1 MSDSGEYSYKSKRK
15 KKKRRKK
22 RPFLTL
28 FIIVLIIAGA
38 VLILKSDLFS
48 VTKIEVQG
56 NQYFTPSQVIEMS
69 GIETGSNLVF
79 EVKARAAART
89 LQQSPYIKSAKV
101 DKVPMGTVVIKVEER
116 EEYAAVESEGRYV
129 IIDPDGTVLRI
140 AEEEPKITVLEG
152 IALSEA
158 EEGKPL
164 KAEQSYMLTGTLKI
178 LDETN
183 KQDLYFKKI
192 YFSSAVVKA
201 YIYDHYYVE
210 GTPDGILSNLP
221 AIKQLAEEHY
231 RQDINK
237 GVIKVGTGGELFF
250 DPRID

>member
-28 FIIVLIIAGA
+28 FIIVLVIAGA

-48 VTKIEVQG
+48 VTQIEVQG

-79 EVKARAAART
+79 EVKARAAARK

-116 EEYAAVESEGRYV
+116 EEYAAA
-129 IIDPDGTVLRI
+129 
-140 AEEEPKITVLEG
+140 AERR
-152 IALSEA
+152 
-158 EEGKPL
+158 
-164 KAEQSYMLTGTLKI
+164 
-178 LDETN
+178 
-183 KQDLYFKKI
+183 KK
-192 YFSSAVVKA
+192 
-201 YIYDHYYVE
+201 
-210 GTPDGILSNLP
+210 
-221 AIKQLAEEHY
+221 
-231 RQDINK
+231 RQ
-237 GVIKVGTGGELFF
+237 
-250 DPRID
+250 